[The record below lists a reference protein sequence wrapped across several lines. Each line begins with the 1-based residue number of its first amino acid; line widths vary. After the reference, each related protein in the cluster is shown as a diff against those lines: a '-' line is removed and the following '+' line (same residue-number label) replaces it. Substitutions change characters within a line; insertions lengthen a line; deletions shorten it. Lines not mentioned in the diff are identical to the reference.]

1 MSILFIGKFQ
11 PPHLGHVLTIKKLLK
26 KYPNVTI
33 GITQGKPQFFNR
45 KKKLNLYLRMF
56 FNQIKSKSNFINW
69 SC

>member
-45 KKKLNLYLRMF
+45 KKLNLYLRMF
-56 FNQIKSKSNFINW
+56 FNQIKK
-69 SC
+69 